1 MSHRKIPEEGEA
13 SLRHKGRHIQ
23 AKMENAAAKLLW
35 ETLRGTIGS
44 GLRRFLP
51 GGKGVREDAENT
63 WD

>member
-23 AKMENAAAKLLW
+23 AEMENAAAKLLW

-44 GLRRFLP
+44 GLRRFC
-51 GGKGVREDAENT
+51 RAEKE
-63 WD
+63 